1 MPSGHASPSSDPNLS
16 PAPIPSDGAAAL
28 EDTYKAL
35 EQKALV
41 AMRWYEARQRS
52 KKLGA
57 RLTRGGAIVLGAITT
72 IVPSL
77 IAMLPEKLSFWGF
90 HDFPAIKLNPLATI
104 LGVLSATTI
113 LLDRFYGYS
122 SSWMRY
128 VTTYQEIQANLD
140 EFRIDWR
147 KQLLRLNS
155 NRPPTDEQILGIYD
169 FFASFLRSV
178 NDSVRSETQGW
189 VTEFK
194 GALTDVDRLV
204 QGQRGAALTRA
215 HVAGGGLNVTVQDY
229 ETLDGRRWTLQLDNR
244 EPEARVGQHVA
255 PHVGALEVGV
265 DAALEVV
272 VMQLAGQ
279 ATVDERDIEVTL
291 NVGRGAQDLDSHGL
305 PRACQNSET

>member
-1 MPSGHASPSSDPNLS
+1 MPPGHSSPSSDPNLT
-16 PAPIPSDGAAAL
+16 PAPIPSDGSAAL

-57 RLTRGGAIVLGAITT
+57 RLTRGGAIVLGAVTT

-128 VTTYQEIQANLD
+128 VTTYQEIQTNLE
-140 EFRIDWR
+140 EFRIGWR
-147 KQLLRLNS
+147 RHLLKLERHQ
-155 NRPPTDEQILGIYD
+155 PPKEEHVLRVYD
-169 FFASFLRSV
+169 FFSAFLKSV
-178 NDSVRSETQGW
+178 NDSVRSETQTW
-189 VTEFK
+189 LTEFK
-194 GALTDVDRLV
+194 GLLTDVDKVLEA
-204 QGQRGAALTRA
+204 QRSAGAAK
-215 HVAGGGLNVTVQDY
+215 
-229 ETLDGRRWTLQLDNR
+229 EIK
-244 EPEARVGQHVA
+244 
-255 PHVGALEVGV
+255 AL
-265 DAALEVV
+265 
-272 VMQLAGQ
+272 
-279 ATVDERDIEVTL
+279 IS
-291 NVGRGAQDLDSHGL
+291 DSG
-305 PRACQNSET
+305 